1 MEKVPCDQERQVQ
14 QGNFKKAL
22 ETIASIMNGSIEV
35 ENHLN
40 LDTESTAIGINSET
54 SNNLNSES
62 STEVDSNTVANSD
75 SDAINVNLGLK
86 PGFKTQKSTQFD
98 NRMCL

>member
-1 MEKVPCDQERQVQ
+1 MEKVPCDQEREEQ
-14 QGNFKKAL
+14 QGNLKKAL

-75 SDAINVNLGLK
+75 SDAINVNLG
-86 PGFKTQKSTQFD
+86 FKTWIQDTKEYKIW
-98 NRMCL
+98 